1 MNLKGKTAF
10 VTGASAGIGEA
21 IAYKFAEAGIN
32 LVLTARR
39 LEKLK
44 EIENNIK
51 NKYHVNV
58 CSIQLDVRNYDA
70 VKKTID
76 SLPKEFSKID
86 ILVNNAGLARGLSK
100 LQEGDLQDWEEMI
113 DTNVKGLLYVS
124 RCILPQ
130 MVERSSGHVVNIG
143 SIAGRQ
149 VYAAG
154 NVYCGTKHAVKALSQ
169 GMTIDLN
176 GTGVRVTEI
185 APGMVETE
193 FSIVRF
199 HGDNQKADN
208 VYKGVKAL
216 TGEDIA
222 DVALY
227 AVSVPE
233 HIMIQ
238 EVVVTPTAQ
247 ANATILC
254 RK

>member
-1 MNLKGKTAF
+1 MKK
-10 VTGASAGIGEA
+10 
-21 IAYKFAEAGIN
+21 
-32 LVLTARR
+32 
-39 LEKLK
+39 
-44 EIENNIK
+44 NIK
-51 NKYHVNV
+51 EKYHTDVL
-58 CSIQLDVRNYDA
+58 SLQLDVRNYED

-76 SLPKEFSKID
+76 SLHKEFLTID

-113 DTNVKGLLYVS
+113 DTNIKGLLYVS

-130 MVERSSGHVVNIG
+130 MVERKKGHVVNIG

-149 VYAAG
+149 LYPSG

-193 FSIVRF
+193 FSMVRF
-199 HGDNQKADN
+199 HGDNQKADA
-208 VYKGVKAL
+208 VYNGIKAL
-216 TGEDIA
+216 SGEDIA
-222 DVALY
+222 DIALY

-233 HIMIQ
+233 HVMIQ
-238 EVVVTPTAQ
+238 EIIVTPTAQ
-247 ANATILC
+247 ANATTFF